1 MAFELVP
8 FKPFSES
15 LDLWD
20 AFFEKPHFH
29 FGFDFGVPMDI
40 RETKDSIVVEAEMP
54 GMDRKKLDISI
65 TNDLLTIKGEKKQ
78 ETKTDNDDYCYCTE
92 RTYGK
97 FSRSVRLPANVKHNG
112 DAIKA
117 SYKDGILRIEI
128 QKTETKSVKITA
140 S

>member
-78 ETKTDNDDYCYCTE
+78 ETKTDNRLLLLYREDIW
-92 RTYGK
+92 K
-97 FSRSVRLPANVKHNG
+97 ILSFSTTSC
-112 DAIKA
+112 
-117 SYKDGILRIEI
+117 
-128 QKTETKSVKITA
+128 QCET
-140 S
+140 